1 MSRLPTRRV
10 AVVGCGAIAYEHLGP
25 LSRLPDV
32 ELVGVCDTSPAAAR
46 FVAERF
52 GAGAWFT
59 DLTAMLDVTRPDAV
73 HVLTPPH
80 THEGLS
86 LQCLAAGADVVCE
99 KPAAPD
105 SAALERMLA
114 AAASCGRQLVESQ
127 NLRYNDPVRAVTG
140 AIAAARIGEVREIDL
155 LLSLDLA
162 SGRFGDPNLAGPG
175 VHLPGGAVHDFL
187 PHLSYLFLLI
197 AGLDDH
203 WPLPAD
209 LDVTGRLDNLG
220 GNPRVGSDHLDAMVC
235 SGRVRGR
242 LRLAPD
248 LAPDAFRITARG
260 TLGSVETD
268 LYHPY
273 LRHEGGSNVGKR
285 VAVEHLVSGA
295 RLALTGVT
303 NLSDKVQGHDTY
315 HGLGRMIAD
324 IHTTCAQGRG
334 APITPTMMRTSAA
347 LVDRLITLRSGS

>member
-1 MSRLPTRRV
+1 V
-10 AVVGCGAIAYEHLGP
+10 
-25 LSRLPDV
+25 LSV
-32 ELVGVCDTSPAAAR
+32 
-46 FVAERF
+46 
-52 GAGAWFT
+52 
-59 DLTAMLDVTRPDAV
+59 
-73 HVLTPPH
+73 
-80 THEGLS
+80 
-86 LQCLAAGADVVCE
+86 QCLAAGADVVCE

-114 AAASCGRQLVESQ
+114 AAHACGRQLVESQ
-127 NLRYNDPVRAVTG
+127 NLRFNDPVRAIVET
-140 AIAAARIGEVREIDL
+140 IAAGRLGEVREIDL

-162 SGRFGDPNLAGPG
+162 GGRFGDPNLAGPG

-197 AGLDDH
+197 AGLDDQ

-235 SGRVRGR
+235 SGRLRGR

-248 LAPDAFRITARG
+248 LTPDAFRIVARG
-260 TLGSVETD
+260 TLGSIETD

-273 LRHEGGSNVGKR
+273 LRHEGGANVGKR
-285 VAVEHLVSGA
+285 VAVEHFVSGT

-303 NLSDKVQGHDTY
+303 NLLDKVQGHDTY
-315 HGLGRMIAD
+315 HGLGRMLDD
-324 IHTTCAQGRG
+324 IHTACAQGRG

-347 LVDRLITLRSGS
+347 LVDRLVALRSGS